1 MSKTIEYFH
10 KVVSLLRIGFVG
22 VSGIA
27 LLTLTFMITADTFF
41 RYVFS
46 APFPASV
53 EISQLIQPFVIF
65 PPFAYALA
73 TKTHVR
79 VTMVTQH
86 FRGKFRKLAEL
97 FPFVIGFIFFSI
109 LTYVSFLNFWESVS
123 INESMLAAVNLY
135 WWIGKL
141 AMPLGL
147 VMISIECLYQFI
159 AVLKTHEYETK
170 AVS

>member
-1 MSKTIEYFH
+1 MKKFLDSFNRI
-10 KVVSLLRIGFVG
+10 VSLLRIGFVG
-22 VSGIA
+22 LSGAA
-27 LLTLTFMITADTFF
+27 LLVLTFMITADTFF

-53 EISQLIQPFVIF
+53 EISQLIQPYVIF

-79 VTMVTQH
+79 VTMVTQR
-86 FRGKFRKLAEL
+86 FRGRFKTVVEVL
-97 FPFVIGFIFFSI
+97 PFVVGLLFFGV
-109 LTYVSFLNFWESVS
+109 LTYVSWLNFWESVI
-123 INESMLAAVNLY
+123 INETMLAAVKLY

-147 VMISIECLYQFI
+147 AMITVECMYQLV
-159 AVLKTHEYETK
+159 AVLRISDHDHK
-170 AVS
+170 AAH

>member
-1 MSKTIEYFH
+1 MSKFLEAFH
-10 KVVSLLRIGFVG
+10 KGVSILRIGFVG
-22 VSGIA
+22 ISGLA
-27 LLTLTFMITADTFF
+27 LLFLTVMITADTFF

-53 EISQLIQPFVIF
+53 EISQLVQPYVIF

-86 FRGKFRKLAEL
+86 FRGRARRVVEL
-97 FPFVIGFIFFSI
+97 LPFLIGFIFFGI
-109 LTYVSFLNFWESVS
+109 LSYVSWLNFWESVS
-123 INESMLAAVNLY
+123 INETMLAAVKLY

-141 AMPLGL
+141 AMPLGI
-147 VMISIECLYQFI
+147 VMITIECLYQFI
-159 AVLKTHEYETK
+159 AVLKDGEETK
-170 AVS
+170 AVN